1 MIVTPT
7 RGAIRDSY
15 KTRKLM
21 MQDVMLPGG
30 TSQGLQVIM
39 GPQTMTHIQEICVK
53 GLNMTLLQERRV
65 KGLNMTLLQE
75 HRVKGQTMTTLQERH
90 GMGLNVTHLQD
101 LHNKDQA
108 NTMKSQEPHVK
119 GHIVTLCQE
128 LYRKGPY
135 MLTLIQGLRN
145 RVIMT
150 PRIERNDK
158 VM

>member
-7 RGAIRDSY
+7 REAIRDSY

-30 TSQGLQVIM
+30 TKQGLQVIM
-39 GPQTMTHIQEICVK
+39 GPQTMTHIQERHVK
-53 GLNMTLLQERRV
+53 GLTMTLLQEC
-65 KGLNMTLLQE
+65 
-75 HRVKGQTMTTLQERH
+75 RVKGQTMTALQERH

-128 LYRKGPY
+128 LHRKGPY

-145 RVIMT
+145 RVTMT